1 MTNQDKKQWLG
12 RYLSLKREI
21 VALDRERERIMSL
34 GTKITPTYSDMPHG
48 GSGEDK
54 IQSAVDKLTGIAEQ
68 MDSKAADMR
77 QSLVEIEV
85 AIENVPQEN
94 LRELL
99 RRRYICG
106 ERFEEIAVHMHYN
119 YRWVR
124 RLHENALFA
133 IKANRPS

>member
-54 IQSAVDKLTGIAEQ
+54 IQSAVDNLVGIAEQ
-68 MDSKAADMR
+68 MDSKAADMMR
-77 QSLVEIEV
+77 ALVEIEA
-85 AIENVPQEN
+85 AIENMPQEN

-99 RRRYICG
+99 RLRYICG
-106 ERFEEIAVHMHYN
+106 ESFEEIAVKMN
-119 YRWVR
+119 YSWRQII
-124 RLHENALFA
+124 RLHGDALTVLNA
-133 IKANRPS
+133 KMS

>member
-77 QSLVEIEV
+77 QSLVEIET
-85 AIENVPQEN
+85 AIGNVPQEN

-106 ERFEEIAVHMHYN
+106 ERFEEIAVKMN
-119 YRWVR
+119 YSWRQII
-124 RLHENALFA
+124 RLHGDALSAFGE
-133 IKANRPS
+133 KMS